1 MTGESGRTGSTRVPG
16 GSDVLWRLGGQMST
30 YVAVNAPQRGSG
42 STPSSAQSGSDSAA
56 ALSRI
61 STGTTRPKL

>member
-1 MTGESGRTGSTRVPG
+1 
-16 GSDVLWRLGGQMST
+16 MST

-42 STPSSAQSGSDSAA
+42 STPSSAHSGSDSAA